1 MAEEAKKKTGW
12 RGPAGSINTAGRP
25 KRDPEAE
32 RKTNREIKA
41 DLLLQLCRKLRPH
54 LTKAV
59 GTAVEI
65 MGDQEANDQNR
76 LKASALIIATYKD
89 LVKDVYAHDDDLGE
103 EMQEDGRAPVFS
115 LRMIGNDDVEK
126 KD

>member
-1 MAEEAKKKTGW
+1 MAEEAKVKKTGW

-103 EMQEDGRAPVFS
+103 EMQEQQLAAVYSFDAVQKPPV
-115 LRMIGNDDVEK
+115 EE
-126 KD
+126 

>member
-12 RGPAGSINTAGRP
+12 RGPEGSRNQHGRP

-103 EMQEDGRAPVFS
+103 EMQEQQLAAVYSFDAVQKPAA
-115 LRMIGNDDVEK
+115 EE
-126 KD
+126 